1 MRRLSFA
8 LVFLLAHLT
17 AGPAAAQAGEAGE
30 RGVRI
35 DTPSGFPV
43 PRFVSL
49 KNSRTHCRQGPSF
62 DHPVAITYVR
72 AGLPVE
78 VVAETT
84 DHWRKIRDHD
94 GAQCWTHQTTLR
106 AVNHVIVMGDL
117 EIRARP
123 DPQSPA
129 RARLAAGVIAS
140 LEGASG
146 DWRRVSV
153 DGRRGWARRDQLWGA
168 DR

>member
-8 LVFLLAHLT
+8 LIFLAAHLT

-30 RGVRI
+30 REVRT

-49 KNSRTHCRQGPSF
+49 KNPRTHCRRGPSF
-62 DHPVAITYVR
+62 DHPVAATYVR

-78 VVAETT
+78 IVAETI
-84 DHWRKIRDHD
+84 DHWRKIRDHE
-94 GAQCWTHQTTLR
+94 GAECWAHQTTLR
-106 AVNHVIVMGDL
+106 AVDHVIVEGDL

-123 DPQSPA
+123 DPNAPA
-129 RARLAAGVIAS
+129 RARLATGVIAK
-140 LEGASG
+140 LERASG
-146 DWRRVSV
+146 DWRLVSAG
-153 DGRRGWARRDQLWGA
+153 GRRGWARREALWGA
-168 DR
+168 GS

>member
-8 LVFLLAHLT
+8 LIFLLAHLT
-17 AGPAAAQAGEAGE
+17 AGPAPAQAAEVGE
-30 RGVRI
+30 REART

-49 KNSRTHCRQGPSF
+49 KNPRTHCRRGPSF
-62 DHPVAITYVR
+62 DHPVAVTYVR

-78 VVAETT
+78 IVAETI

-94 GAQCWTHQTTLR
+94 GAECWAHQTTLR
-106 AVNHVIVMGDL
+106 AVNHVIVLNDL

-123 DPQSPA
+123 DPSAPA
-129 RARLAAGVIAS
+129 RARFAAGVIAK
-140 LEGASG
+140 LERASG
-146 DWRRVSV
+146 DWRLVSAG
-153 DGRRGWARRDQLWGA
+153 GRRGWARREQLWGA
-168 DR
+168 EP